1 VTDPD
6 PSDVDPT
13 AYWERQHQESTLRAV
28 GQAGLPEELNRW
40 LYKIGRR
47 NVRAFLA
54 HNGIRTLDGLAVF
67 DVGSGTGYWL
77 TAWLEMG
84 ASRVDG
90 CDFVPEAVERLRQ
103 QFPDAVFSLGD
114 IAEPGTIPADGRY
127 PFVTTMNVM
136 LHVLDDERFA
146 DAARNIAA
154 AVAPGG
160 HLLLAEPALA
170 LQASVVPRKPGASSV
185 ARPLEQYRG
194 AFEAA
199 GLELVD
205 VGASTV
211 VAANPIERGLPDYGK
226 RARRWSSVGR
236 RARRGPRWAYATGA
250 YLSIADRVL
259 MRSGQ
264 APSGKLILFRRPAG

>member
-1 VTDPD
+1 VTGPA
-6 PSDVDPT
+6 PTDVDP
-13 AYWERQHQESTLRAV
+13 ASYWERQHQASTLRAV

-47 NVRAFLA
+47 NVQAFLA
-54 HNGIRTLDGLAVF
+54 RNGIRTLDGLEVF
-67 DVGSGTGYWL
+67 DVGSGTGYWA
-77 TAWLEMG
+77 TTWLELG

-90 CDFVPEAVERLRQ
+90 CDFVPDAVDRLRE
-103 QFPDAVFSLGD
+103 QFPDATFSLGD
-114 IAEPGTIPADGRY
+114 IAEPGTIPADRAY

-136 LHVLDDERFA
+136 LHILDDERFA
-146 DAARNIAA
+146 AAATNIAG

-160 HLLLAEPALA
+160 HLLLAEPALQLA
-170 LQASVVPRKPGASSV
+170 ASVMPRKPGAASI
-185 ARPLEQYRG
+185 ARPLEQYR
-194 AFEAA
+194 APFEAA

-226 RARRWSSVGR
+226 RARRWSAVGR
-236 RARRGPRWAYATGA
+236 WARRGPRWASATGGV
-250 YLSIADRVL
+250 LSIADRVL

-264 APSGKLILFRRPAG
+264 APSGKLILFRRPRP